1 MCFAVFGIDILYV
14 SLTLF
19 TAQSLPQEDQALG
32 GALINAV
39 AQIGRALGLALGTAV
54 QTAVEARKK
63 GISVQMLGMENVVVG
78 DEALL
83 AGLRSA
89 EWLDFGMGVAALV
102 IVLVAFRGM
111 GKVGQ

>member
-1 MCFAVFGIDILYV
+1 MCLAVFGVDTLYV

-54 QTAVEARKK
+54 QTAVEAREK
-63 GISVQMLGMENVVVG
+63 GISVQKMGMEHLGVG

-83 AGLRSA
+83 AGLRAA
-89 EWLDFGMGVAALV
+89 EWLDLGMGVAALV
-102 IVLVAFRGM
+102 IVIFAFRGS